1 MFMDTALVSGE
12 RWTGKMTSDPGS
24 ADTVSIGVTSLKSLS
39 RQRNTRS
46 VATILP
52 VREYFWFTSSTILEL
67 DVKKADKSIIT
78 QFCISQYFFPNV
90 TCITNYMCTLKTL
103 TCDFAVAP
111 HCKKKKLGYLKI
123 LSQTAKFAQ
132 LFFFYSAC
140 STSWAKISNCLK
152 LKGFWLIW
160 IFIPCLVLVKQENY

>member
-111 HCKKKKLGYLKI
+111 
-123 LSQTAKFAQ
+123 
-132 LFFFYSAC
+132 C